1 MEKFPC
7 ISLAY
12 QALKKLGTSPAALN
26 LANDYSVQ
34 RFLKGEIK
42 FLDITTIVKKVL
54 ESKEILSLEFKSA
67 TQFADILNADLL
79 SRDIART
86 VSLN

>member
-1 MEKFPC
+1 EVALDKF
-7 ISLAY
+7 IA
-12 QALKKLGTSPAALN
+12 
-26 LANDYSVQ
+26 
-34 RFLKGEIK
+34 GEIK